1 MMYEDVI
8 RDFAERT
15 RLNLRAIERLETDG
29 HDVYEV
35 TQLVNSTLG
44 LLVFPQ
50 QEFVDR
56 IPETPLTELVR
67 DGWPVPT
74 VRRGADRVNN
84 LNQLIRYLRN
94 AIAHFNIQFRRR
106 RSKRSTCVA
115 SLERESERRQNMGS

>member
-50 QEFVDR
+50 QEFVVR

>member
-1 MMYEDVI
+1 MMSEDVI

-94 AIAHFNIQFRRR
+94 AIAHFNIVRRR

>member
-35 TQLVNSTLG
+35 TRLVNSTLG